1 MKINKKAALHNLGC
15 KVNAYETEAMQQI
28 LENAGYEIV
37 PFTEYADVYVVNT
50 CSVTNMADR
59 KSRQMLHK
67 AKKMNP
73 DAIVVGAGCYVQTKE
88 AEALLDDTVDIVIGN
103 NKKHELLAMIEA
115 YENDHGKCGNVIAIN
130 HEKKEYEE
138 MFGSNIWREKI
149 GDADFESYIK
159 DQIKSKL
166 MRVKAMNVKA
176 KERGVVLGREEKDSV
191 GKAVDAFYNEL
202 TESQISSTGITKD
215 KLNTMF
221 TEFAIAQK
229 LYDDLTS
236 SMDIEVSADEARVID
251 IQYIVSDS
259 EEDINK
265 AYNLVNS
272 GSSFFA
278 VAKEYNADG
287 EYEYELKRGE
297 MDAAFEKAA
306 FNLSTGEMS
315 SIVESA
321 GRYYIIRCTSDN
333 DKAKTEVNKSA
344 ILEKRKLEQFNTDF
358 EKYEAGIYMEF
369 NNSEWKKLSIQD
381 AYTLGSSFED
391 TFNAY
396 FGK

>member
-1 MKINKKAALHNLGC
+1 M
-15 KVNAYETEAMQQI
+15 
-28 LENAGYEIV
+28 
-37 PFTEYADVYVVNT
+37 
-50 CSVTNMADR
+50 
-59 KSRQMLHK
+59 
-67 AKKMNP
+67 
-73 DAIVVGAGCYVQTKE
+73 
-88 AEALLDDTVDIVIGN
+88 
-103 NKKHELLAMIEA
+103 
-115 YENDHGKCGNVIAIN
+115 
-130 HEKKEYEE
+130 
-138 MFGSNIWREKI
+138 
-149 GDADFESYIK
+149 
-159 DQIKSKL
+159 
-166 MRVKAMNVKA
+166 
-176 KERGVVLGREEKDSV
+176 

-315 SIVESA
+315 SIVEA
-321 GRYYIIRCTSDN
+321 TGRYYIIRCTSDN

-344 ILEKRKLEQFNTDF
+344 ILEKRKLEQFNADF

>member
-1 MKINKKAALHNLGC
+1 MKRRKKPFI
-15 KVNAYETEAMQQI
+15 I
-28 LENAGYEIV
+28 LAVILVVVLLVAGYIKFFNGSLIY
-37 PFTEYADVYVVNT
+37 FTTGMKSGELIKTAGQKITYTCEADILMSDV
-50 CSVTNMADR
+50 
-59 KSRQMLHK
+59 
-67 AKKMNP
+67 
-73 DAIVVGAGCYVQTKE
+73 
-88 AEALLDDTVDIVIGN
+88 
-103 NKKHELLAMIEA
+103 
-115 YENDHGKCGNVIAIN
+115 
-130 HEKKEYEE
+130 KKEYEE
-138 MFGSNIWREKI
+138 MFGSDIWKEKI

-176 KERGVVLGREEKDSV
+176 KECGVVLGREEKDSV
-191 GKAVDAFYNEL
+191 SKAVDAFYNEL

-221 TEFAIAQK
+221 TEFAVAQK
-229 LYDDLTS
+229 LYDDITS

-259 EEDINK
+259 EEEINK

-287 EYEYELKRGE
+287 EYEYELKRDE
-297 MDAAFEKAA
+297 MDEAFEKAA

-315 SIVESA
+315 RIVEAA

-344 ILEKRKLEQFNTDF
+344 ILEKRKLEQFNADF

-381 AYTLGSSFED
+381 AYTLESSFED

>member
-1 MKINKKAALHNLGC
+1 MKRRKK
-15 KVNAYETEAMQQI
+15 TFII
-28 LENAGYEIV
+28 LAVILVVVLLVAGYIKFFNGRLIY
-37 PFTEYADVYVVNT
+37 FTTGMKSGELIKTAGQKTTNT
-50 CSVTNMADR
+50 CEADILM
-59 KSRQMLHK
+59 S
-67 AKKMNP
+67 
-73 DAIVVGAGCYVQTKE
+73 DV
-88 AEALLDDTVDIVIGN
+88 
-103 NKKHELLAMIEA
+103 
-115 YENDHGKCGNVIAIN
+115 
-130 HEKKEYEE
+130 KKEYEE

-176 KERGVVLGREEKDSV
+176 KERGVV
-191 GKAVDAFYNEL
+191 AFYNEL

-391 TFNAY
+391 IFNAY

>member
-1 MKINKKAALHNLGC
+1 MDGQKTYTMDAAVL
-15 KVNAYETEAMQQI
+15 M
-28 LENAGYEIV
+28 
-37 PFTEYADVYVVNT
+37 
-50 CSVTNMADR
+50 S
-59 KSRQMLHK
+59 
-67 AKKMNP
+67 
-73 DAIVVGAGCYVQTKE
+73 DARSQ
-88 AEALLDDTVDIVIGN
+88 
-103 NKKHELLAMIEA
+103 
-115 YENDHGKCGNVIAIN
+115 
-130 HEKKEYEE
+130 YEE
-138 MFGSNIWREKI
+138 MFTSSIWSQQIDGKT
-149 GDADFESYIK
+149 FEEYVK
-159 DQIKSKL
+159 DQI
-166 MRVKAMNVKA
+166 RVKLIRVRCMNAMA
-176 KERGVVLGREEKDSV
+176 KEKGIVLGREEKDSV

-315 SIVESA
+315 SIVEAA

-344 ILEKRKLEQFNTDF
+344 ILEKRKLEQFNADF

>member
-1 MKINKKAALHNLGC
+1 MKRRKK
-15 KVNAYETEAMQQI
+15 TFII
-28 LENAGYEIV
+28 LAVILVVVLLVAGYIKFFNGRLIY
-37 PFTEYADVYVVNT
+37 FTTGMKSGELIKTAGQKTTNT
-50 CSVTNMADR
+50 CEADILM
-59 KSRQMLHK
+59 S
-67 AKKMNP
+67 
-73 DAIVVGAGCYVQTKE
+73 DV
-88 AEALLDDTVDIVIGN
+88 
-103 NKKHELLAMIEA
+103 
-115 YENDHGKCGNVIAIN
+115 
-130 HEKKEYEE
+130 KKEYEE

-287 EYEYELKRGE
+287 EYEYELKRSE

-369 NNSEWKKLSIQD
+369 NNSEWRKLSIQD

-391 TFNAY
+391 IFNAY

>member
-1 MKINKKAALHNLGC
+1 MKRRKKTIVIIAVFLVVALLITGYIRFFNGKPVYFTMGMKDDELIKTTGQ
-15 KVNAYETEAMQQI
+15 KVTY
-28 LENAGYEIV
+28 
-37 PFTEYADVYVVNT
+37 T
-50 CSVTNMADR
+50 C
-59 KSRQMLHK
+59 
-67 AKKMNP
+67 
-73 DAIVVGAGCYVQTKE
+73 E
-88 AEALLDDTVDIVIGN
+88 AEILMSDV
-103 NKKHELLAMIEA
+103 
-115 YENDHGKCGNVIAIN
+115 
-130 HEKKEYEE
+130 KKEYEE
-138 MFGSNIWREKI
+138 MFGNSIWKENV

-166 MRVKAMNVKA
+166 MRVKAMNAKA
-176 KERGVVLGREEKDSV
+176 KEKGVVLGRDEKDSV
-191 GKAVDAFYNEL
+191 SKAVDAYYNGLSE
-202 TESQISSTGITKD
+202 TQISNTGITKK
-215 KLNTMF
+215 KLSDMF
-221 TEFAIAQK
+221 TEFAIAKK
-229 LYDDLTS
+229 LYSDITS
-236 SMDIEVSADEARVID
+236 EMDIEVSADEARVID

>member
-1 MKINKKAALHNLGC
+1 MKRRKKPFI
-15 KVNAYETEAMQQI
+15 I
-28 LENAGYEIV
+28 LAVILVVVLLVAGYIKFFNGHLIY
-37 PFTEYADVYVVNT
+37 FTTGMKSGELIKTAGQKTTYTCEADILMSDV
-50 CSVTNMADR
+50 
-59 KSRQMLHK
+59 
-67 AKKMNP
+67 
-73 DAIVVGAGCYVQTKE
+73 
-88 AEALLDDTVDIVIGN
+88 
-103 NKKHELLAMIEA
+103 
-115 YENDHGKCGNVIAIN
+115 
-130 HEKKEYEE
+130 KKEYEE

-166 MRVKAMNVKA
+166 MRVKA
-176 KERGVVLGREEKDSV
+176 VLGREEKDSV

-297 MDAAFEKAA
+297 MDAAFKKAA

-315 SIVESA
+315 SIVEAA

-344 ILEKRKLEQFNTDF
+344 ILEKRKLEQFNADF